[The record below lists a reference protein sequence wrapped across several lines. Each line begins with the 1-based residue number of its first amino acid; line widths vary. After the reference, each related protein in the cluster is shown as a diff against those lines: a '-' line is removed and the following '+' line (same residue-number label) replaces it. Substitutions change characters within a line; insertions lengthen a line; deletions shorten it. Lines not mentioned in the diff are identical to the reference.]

1 MTSVRA
7 ADVLV
12 STLVAHGVDRA
23 YCVAGESFLA
33 ALDALYDSPVDVVT
47 CRHEAS
53 AAFAALADGKLTG
66 RPGVCLV
73 NRGPGASNAAIAI
86 HAANQDAAPLLLIVG
101 QVPRGEL
108 GRGGFQ
114 EMDHHLAF
122 ADQAKGVWTLH
133 DARHATELTTRALRT
148 CTQGTPGPAVL
159 VVPEDV
165 FAECTPEPPV
175 EAVRVSGPA
184 AFPAPGTVTEVARE
198 LARARRPLLLGGG
211 LLAAAPGGRQAL
223 QRVAERL
230 LLPVVVS
237 NKHQDL
243 IDNRHPHYG
252 GHLHLAT
259 QQWQRELFA
268 TTDLLLAVGSRLD
281 DVTTQGHTLPATPVP
296 GQPLVHVYPDP
307 QRLGQAG
314 RPTHAMCCAPV
325 AFLDLLAEEADRHPA
340 VPVAERRDWIERLH
354 DAETRNSTW
363 RPPPESG
370 DGLAFGAVV
379 AAVGALADEDAV
391 ITVDAGNFTSWVHR
405 YHRFAEA
412 GRLLGLGCGAMG
424 FGVPSGLAAAL
435 RYPGR
440 SVITFVG
447 DGGFL
452 MTGAELA
459 TAVRHR
465 ARLVIVIA
473 DNGSY
478 GTIRQHQERA
488 YPGRVV
494 ATDLHNP
501 DFAALANAYGGQGMA
516 VEHES
521 QLIPVLQAALA
532 CAGPVVVSVRTSL
545 SWISAYQHLDLPGQ
559 QPPGFTAQERS
570 HDHRTT

>member
-1 MTSVRA
+1 MEGPRA

-23 YCVAGESFLA
+23 YCVAGESFLP

-53 AAFAALADGKLTG
+53 AGFAALADGKLTG

-86 HAANQDAAPLLLIVG
+86 HAAKQDAAPLLVIVG
-101 QVPRGEL
+101 QVPRGEI
-108 GRGGFQ
+108 GRDGFQ
-114 EMDHHLAF
+114 EMDYNRSF

-133 DARHATELTTRALRT
+133 DARHAVEMTTRALRA

-159 VVPEDV
+159 VIPEDV
-165 FAECTPEPPV
+165 FAETAPDSPV
-175 EAVRVSGPA
+175 DALRVAGPS
-184 AFPAPGTVTEVARE
+184 AFPAPETVAEVAGD

-211 LLAAAPGGRQAL
+211 LLASAPGGRQAL
-223 QRVAERL
+223 RRAAERL
-230 LLPVVVS
+230 MLPVVVS

-243 IDNRHPHYG
+243 IDNRHAHYG
-252 GHLHLAT
+252 GHLHIAT
-259 QQWQRELFA
+259 QPWQRELLA
-268 TTDLLLAVGSRLD
+268 TNDLLLAAGSRLD
-281 DVTTQGHTLPATPVP
+281 AVTTQNHRLPTAPAP
-296 GQPLVHVYPDP
+296 GQPLVQVYPDP
-307 QRLGQAG
+307 QRLGRVSQ
-314 RPTHAMCCAPV
+314 PTRAVAADPV
-325 AFLDLLAEEADRHPA
+325 AFLNQLALAADRHPPDQ
-340 VPVAERRDWIERLH
+340 VGRRRRWIETLH

-363 RPPPESG
+363 HPPPNPG
-370 DGLAFGAVV
+370 DGLPFGAVV
-379 AAVGALADEDAV
+379 AALGALAGEDAV

-405 YHRFAEA
+405 YHRF
-412 GRLLGLGCGAMG
+412 GDGGTLLGLGCGAMG

-435 RYPGR
+435 RHPTR
-440 SVITFVG
+440 TVITFVG

-452 MTGAELA
+452 MTGTELA

-465 ARLVIVIA
+465 ARLVIVVA

-501 DFAALANAYGGQGMA
+501 DFAALARAYGGHGMTI
-516 VEHES
+516 EDES
-521 QLIPVLQAALA
+521 ELVPVLRAALA
-532 CAGPVVVSVRTSL
+532 CDGPVVVSVRTSL
-545 SWISAYQHLDLPGQ
+545 SWISAYQHLALPGQ
-559 QPPGFTAQERS
+559 QPPGFTAQQEVR
-570 HDHRTT
+570 

>member
-1 MTSVRA
+1 MTSARV

-12 STLVAHGVDRA
+12 GTLAAYGVNRA

-33 ALDALYDSPVDVVT
+33 ALDALYGSPIDVVT

-86 HAANQDAAPLLLIVG
+86 HAARQDAAPLLLIVG
-101 QVPRGEL
+101 QVPRGEI
-108 GRGGFQ
+108 GRDGFQ
-114 EMDHHLAF
+114 EMDYHLSF

-133 DARHATELTTRALRT
+133 DARHAGEMTTRALRA

-159 VVPEDV
+159 VVPEDL
-165 FAECTPEPPV
+165 FAESAPEPP
-175 EAVRVSGPA
+175 AGAAIRASSPS
-184 AFPAPGTVTEVARE
+184 AFPVPETVTEVARN
-198 LARARRPLLLGGG
+198 LSRACRPLLLGGG

-223 QRVAERL
+223 QRAAERL
-230 LLPVVVS
+230 MLPVVVS

-243 IDNRHPHYG
+243 IDNRHPLYG
-252 GHLHLAT
+252 GHLHIAT
-259 QQWQRELFA
+259 QGWQRELFA
-268 TTDLLLAVGSRLD
+268 ATDLLLAVGSRLD
-281 DVTTQGHTLPATPVP
+281 AVTTQGHMLPAAPIP

-307 QRLGQAG
+307 QRLGQASQ
-314 RPTHAMCCAPV
+314 PTYAICCDPV
-325 AFLDLLAEEADRHPA
+325 AFLNLLAREADRHPA
-340 VPVAERRDWIERLH
+340 VPVTERRDWIERLR

-363 RPPPESG
+363 SPLPSPG
-370 DGLAFGAVV
+370 DGLPFGAVV
-379 AAVGALADEDAV
+379 AALGTLADENAV

-405 YHRFAEA
+405 YYRFAE
-412 GRLLGLGCGAMG
+412 GGTLLGMGCGAMG

-435 RYPGR
+435 RYPTR
-440 SVITFVG
+440 QVITFVG

-452 MTGAELA
+452 MTGTELA
-459 TAVRHR
+459 TAVRHH
-465 ARLVIVIA
+465 ARLVIIIA

-488 YPGRVV
+488 YPGRVM

-501 DFAALANAYGGQGMA
+501 DFAALASAYGGYGMA
-516 VEHES
+516 VEDES
-521 QLIPVLQAALA
+521 ELIPVLKAALS
-532 CAGPVVVSVRTSL
+532 CDGPVVVSVRTSL
-545 SWISAYQHLDLPGQ
+545 SWISAYQHLDLPGRQ
-559 QPPGFTAQERS
+559 LPGVTAQE
-570 HDHRTT
+570 DVI